1 MTSAEIT
8 ALRANPP
15 WGLELIVQRLC
26 DALIAATDG
35 EPLPP
40 RYLAS
45 LLGFA
50 SSWSHVDP
58 GVIAQLV
65 EELKRVN
72 ARNSERLI

>member
-1 MTSAEIT
+1 MTASEIVL
-8 ALRANPP
+8 LRANPP
-15 WGLELIVQRLC
+15 WGLELIVERLC
-26 DALIAATDG
+26 DAILAAHDG
-35 EPLPP
+35 APLPP
-40 RYLAS
+40 RFLAR

-72 ARNSERLI
+72 ARNLERLL

>member
-1 MTSAEIT
+1 MTPAEIM

-15 WGLELIVQRLC
+15 WGLGLIVERLC
-26 DALIAATDG
+26 AALIAATDG

-40 RYLAS
+40 RTLAR

-58 GVIAQLV
+58 GVIAHLV
-65 EELKRVN
+65 EELKRVQ
-72 ARNSERLI
+72 ARNSERLL

>member
-1 MTSAEIT
+1 MTPAEIT
-8 ALRANPP
+8 ALRNAPP

-26 DALIAATDG
+26 DALLAATDG

-40 RYLAS
+40 RYLAR

-72 ARNSERLI
+72 ARQSERLL